1 MTEILYKYRS
11 LDNFKNFVD
20 IILNNRLF
28 AAKYDELNDP
38 MEGHY
43 LYRTGKLNTNMRNT
57 IYNEKQ
63 NIRIC
68 SLSKNNDN
76 ILMWSHYANGHKG
89 VAIGLKI
96 DDKNYSVRDIKYLRN
111 LISIEDVNSIDIMS
125 ILCSKI
131 DLWSYEKEVRVFT
144 TDNSI
149 YVNVSVEEIHL
160 GSRMSNQDVSFLRAL
175 IDKINPDIK
184 VIRARN

>member
-43 LYRTGKLNTNMRNT
+43 LYSIGELNTNILNR
-57 IYNEKQ
+57 IYDEKQ
-63 NIRIC
+63 SIRIC

-76 ILMWSHYANGHKG
+76 FLMWSHYANGHKG
-89 VAIGLKI
+89 VAIGLRI
-96 DDKNYSVRDIKYLRN
+96 DEQAYRVRDIQYLPN
-111 LISIEDVNSIDIMS
+111 LISIEDENNIDTMS

-131 DLWSYEKEVRVFT
+131 NLWSYENEVRAFT
-144 TDNSI
+144 TDNSFYI
-149 YVNVSVEEIHL
+149 NVVVEEIYL
-160 GSRMSNQDVSFLRAL
+160 GSRMSNQDISFVRNLV
-175 IDKINPDIK
+175 DKINPNIR